1 MQVHLRLFSHLRV
14 ALGRRDL
21 DLELPEGATVATVL
35 ERLRSMV
42 PSELESMISGGA
54 EGGYRLVVLVNG
66 RRTGPD
72 KLLQDGDV
80 ITLLPPLGGG

>member
-1 MQVHLRLFSHLRV
+1 MRLFSHLRL

-21 DLELPEGATVATVL
+21 ELELPEGATVATVL

-42 PSELESMISGGA
+42 PSHLESMVAGGA
-54 EGGYRLVVLVNG
+54 EGGYRLVVLVNE
-66 RRTGPD
+66 RRSGPD
-72 KLLQDGDV
+72 RLLQDGDV